1 MGDRMIAETE
11 PSATHGAAAPELA
24 ADIPSR
30 PQPATI
36 EETGLELSML
46 ADLML
51 KTIHFAGRPNGKYLA
66 DQLALSFPATEEL
79 LTFLRQGQAI
89 EVVGTSG
96 VGERGYQY
104 ALTDRGQ
111 KKADEAMARSQYV
124 GPAPIPMSLYVE
136 TLREQSVSNIRIG
149 RDAMKTNLS
158 HLVLSDEVLAG
169 LGPAVNSA
177 KSLLIYGN
185 SGNGKSS
192 VTMAIGQMLPGT
204 VLIPYAVE
212 VHGQIVKV
220 FDPRIHREIAEDV
233 IGQRRRNAADTPFTG
248 PERRRDRR
256 WAVAARPVISVGGEL
271 TLQDMELRYSPLSRF
286 YIAPLQWKANSG
298 VLIIDDFGRQM
309 IEPQALLNRWIVPM
323 EQGID
328 HLSFHTGD
336 MVEVPFDTLLIFSSN
351 IPPGQ
356 LGDEAFFRRICHKV
370 EMLDPT
376 LDEYLEI
383 LRRVCAEHNMEYTEE
398 GADYLISKHYKETG
412 RQFRACH
419 PRDLIALVSDI
430 ACYLEEEPAL
440 RREWLDMACGSYFV
454 DVPEAP

>member
-1 MGDRMIAETE
+1 MPHR
-11 PSATHGAAAPELA
+11 S
-24 ADIPSR
+24 
-30 PQPATI
+30 QPATI

-66 DQLALSFPATEEL
+66 GQLALSFPATEEL

-96 VGERGYQY
+96 VGEQGYQY

-124 GPAPIPMSLYVE
+124 GPAPIPMSLYIE
-136 TLREQSVSNIRIG
+136 TLREQSVSNIHID
-149 RDAMKTNLS
+149 RDAMRSNLS
-158 HLVLSDEVLAG
+158 HLVLSDEVLTG
-169 LGPAVNSA
+169 LGPAVNSG

-192 VTMAIGQMLPGT
+192 ITMAIGQMLPGT
-204 VLIPYAVE
+204 VLIPHAVE
-212 VHGQIVKV
+212 VYGQIVKV
-220 FDPRIHREIAEDV
+220 FDPRIHQEIAEDV
-233 IGQRRRNAADTPFTG
+233 IEQRRHSAADTPVIG
-248 PERRRDRR
+248 HERRRDRR
-256 WAVAARPVISVGGEL
+256 WAIAARPVISVGGEL
-271 TLQDMELRYSPLSRF
+271 TLEDLELRYSPLSQF

-309 IEPQALLNRWIVPM
+309 IEPRALLNRWIVPM

-356 LGDEAFFRRICHKV
+356 LGDEAFFRRIRHKV
-370 EMLDPT
+370 ETPDPT
-376 LDEYLEI
+376 LDEFLEI
-383 LRRVCAEHNMEYTEE
+383 LRRVCAEHNIEYTEE
-398 GADYLISKHYKETG
+398 GADYLVSKHYNEAG
-412 RQFRACH
+412 RHFRACH

-430 ACYLEEEPAL
+430 AHYYEEEPAL
-440 RREWLDMACGSYFV
+440 RPEWLDMACASYFV
-454 DVPEAP
+454 DVPQAA

>member
-1 MGDRMIAETE
+1 MKNRMTAEPE
-11 PSATHGAAAPELA
+11 PSATPESV
-24 ADIPSR
+24 ADVPSR
-30 PQPATI
+30 LQPATV

-66 DQLALSFPATEEL
+66 DQLALSYPVTDEL

-89 EVVGTSG
+89 EVVGTTG
-96 VGERGYQY
+96 VGEQGYQY

-124 GPAPIPMSLYVE
+124 GPAPVPMSLYID
-136 TLREQSVSNIRIG
+136 TLREQSVSNIHID
-149 RDAMKTNLS
+149 RDAMRKNLS
-158 HLVLSDEVLAG
+158 HLVLSDEVLTG
-169 LGPAVNSA
+169 LGPAVNSG

-192 VTMAIGQMLPGT
+192 ITIAIGQMLPGT
-204 VLIPYAVE
+204 VLIPHAVE

-220 FDPRIHREIAEDV
+220 FDARIHQEIAENV
-233 IGQRRRNAADTPFTG
+233 TEQRRHRAAESPVISR
-248 PERRRDRR
+248 ERRRDRR
-256 WAVAARPVISVGGEL
+256 WVIAARPVISVGGEL
-271 TLQDMELRYSPLSRF
+271 TLQDLELRYSPLSQF

-298 VLIIDDFGRQM
+298 ILIIDDFGRQM

-356 LGDEAFFRRICHKV
+356 LGDEAFFRRIRHKV
-370 EMLDPT
+370 ETLDPT

-383 LRRVCAEHNMEYTEE
+383 LRRVCVEHNIEFTEE
-398 GADYLISKHYKETG
+398 GAGYLVTKHYNETG
-412 RQFRACH
+412 RHFRACH
-419 PRDLIALVSDI
+419 PRDLIALVTDI
-430 ACYLEEEPAL
+430 AHYHEEKPAL
-440 RREWLDMACGSYFV
+440 RSEWLDMACASYFV
-454 DVPEAP
+454 DVPDAA